1 MKNKLKI
8 LIAILLFPLA
18 IIAQS
23 KTVTGVVNDD
33 QGLPL
38 PGVTV
43 QVKGTNNLGAVTN
56 FDGEFTINIES
67 NPKQILIFSYVG
79 FQTIEFDVTDTTTV
93 NLSMEIDTAELDEV
107 VVIGYGSV
115 LKKDVTGSIST
126 VKVEDNI
133 ANQTTG
139 IDQLLQGRAAGVQVQ
154 QNSSALG
161 SGVSVRIRGSNSL
174 RGNNEPLYVVD
185 GIIIASA
192 GEDVLP
198 AGGVGN
204 SGQEAQNGLTGIN
217 PRDIESIEIL
227 KDASA
232 TAIYGSRGA
241 NGVVLITTKKGEK
254 GNVKINTF
262 YNTSIRSIRKKYD
275 MLDGVGYAMY
285 QNESWTINN
294 QNSDTNPEIE
304 DRVPYALD
312 ENQVYL
318 VQYTTTGSG
327 NNASDPIFTNTTTV
341 GETPL
346 ESYDWQDIVYQESIS
361 NRFGVSASGGSDNG
375 NYYISGGISDER
387 GIVTNSSVKSG
398 DFRINLNQDLN
409 KNLKLQARATAFFTE
424 TDFAESGDL
433 IGSSNQSF
441 VSSAIVFRPLISSG
455 VDDFIEDIG
464 ISNPYSWI
472 NDFSDISKEKRFIG
486 SIALTYDLPVKGLSY
501 QFRTGGNVRT
511 KDRRRFYGK
520 STFQGN
526 NANGALQLSGLDA
539 TTFQVNNLL
548 IYNRTF
554 NRKHR
559 INATVGVTYD
569 VRDIQN
575 SVYAVEDFFT
585 TALTTE
591 QPYIGS
597 VITTPLT
604 YLDSKQQVFSYLGRL
619 NYSYANRYVLTASFR
634 RDGVSKFS
642 RENRYS
648 VFPSFALAWNVSNES
663 FMKNSDFV
671 NSLKL
676 RAGWG
681 QIGNHGIRPY
691 GTISNYGI
699 SSDVQYGTPTNGI
712 SIPVLLN
719 NIANP
724 DLKWETTEQLNFGL
738 DFSVLDE
745 RISGTIDI
753 YDKTTK
759 DLLQDIP
766 IPTSSGYSNILI
778 NKGNISNK
786 GLELGLNFD
795 VISNDNMELS
805 IGGNI
810 AFNRT
815 KIESLGVPADDF
827 YINGVAEQRSFFFG
841 NNISRGQ
848 IFQSPANVFV
858 EGEESSLF
866 YGFETDGIYQTDDTD
881 IPSDAVPGDVRIVDQ
896 NEDGEINDLDRT
908 FIGNP
913 NPDFIYGIN
922 LNFRYKRFN
931 ASVLLNGV
939 SGNDIAN
946 GNLLTIGNAPGQF
959 QNITKDAYYNAWRPD
974 APSNTHPR
982 IGYNTVGDTAI
993 TDRIIEDGSFLR
1005 LNNVTIGYDLP
1016 VENNK
1021 LFERFN
1027 IFITAQNLHVWTNYS
1042 GYNPEIS
1049 SFSYDGLRNGVDW
1062 NGSPDAR
1069 NISFGVNINF

>member
-56 FDGEFTINIES
+56 FDGEFTISIQS

-93 NLSMEIDTAELDEV
+93 NLSMEIDTDELDEV

-275 MLDGVGYAMY
+275 MLDGVGYAQY
-285 QNESWTINN
+285 QNESWTVNN
-294 QNSDTNPEIE
+294 ANSDTNPEIE
-304 DRVPYALD
+304 DRVPYVIDA
-312 ENQVYL
+312 NQVFP

-327 NNASDPIFTNTTTV
+327 NNNTDPILTNTTTV

-346 ESYDWQDIVYQESIS
+346 ESYDWQDIVYQESTS

-398 DFRINLNQDLN
+398 DLRINLNQDLN

-441 VSSAIVFRPLISSG
+441 VQSAIVFRPLISSG
-455 VDDFIEDIG
+455 VDDFDEDLG
-464 ISNPYSWI
+464 TSNPYSWI

-486 SIALTYDLPVKGLSY
+486 SIALTYKLPVKGLSY

-520 STFQGN
+520 TTFQGN

-548 IYNRTF
+548 TYNRTF

-585 TALTTE
+585 TTLTTE

-642 RENRYS
+642 RDNRYS
-648 VFPSFALAWNVSNES
+648 FFPSFALAWNVSNES
-663 FMKNSDFV
+663 FLQNSDFV

-759 DLLQDIP
+759 DLLQNIP

>member
-56 FDGEFTINIES
+56 FDGEFTISIQS

-79 FQTIEFDVTDTTTV
+79 FQTI
-93 NLSMEIDTAELDEV
+93 ELDEV

-275 MLDGVGYAMY
+275 MLDGVGYAQY
-285 QNESWTINN
+285 QNESWPVNN
-294 QNSDTNPEIE
+294 ANSDTNPEIE
-304 DRVPYALD
+304 DRVPYVIDA
-312 ENQVYL
+312 NQVFP

-327 NNASDPIFTNTTTV
+327 NNNTDPILTNTTTV

-346 ESYDWQDIVYQESIS
+346 ESYDWQDIVYQESTS

-398 DFRINLNQDLN
+398 DLRINLNQDLN

-441 VSSAIVFRPLISSG
+441 VRSAIVFRPLISSG
-455 VDDFIEDIG
+455 VDDFVEDLG
-464 ISNPYSWI
+464 TSNPYSWI

-486 SIALTYDLPVKGLSY
+486 SIALTYKLPVKGLSY

-520 STFQGN
+520 TTFQGN

-548 IYNRTF
+548 RYNRTF
-554 NRKHR
+554 KRKHR

-585 TALTTE
+585 TTLTTE

-642 RENRYS
+642 RDNRYS
-648 VFPSFALAWNVSNES
+648 FFPSFALAWNVSNES
-663 FMKNSDFV
+663 FLQNSDFV

-759 DLLQDIP
+759 DLLQNIP